1 MYDHQCKD
9 IDLNDLVLKM
19 LTLLK
24 NNDYYVN
31 KYQQNLLI
39 SRVLKNDKT
48 IINECCSLISL
59 RNNDQIVQIE
69 KYKKLKDEGVI
80 TQEEFDAKKKQIL
93 GL

>member
-69 KYKKLKDEGVI
+69 KQIESEIG
-80 TQEEFDAKKKQIL
+80 KKKY
-93 GL
+93 